1 MARMYQIYYQRM
13 EMKFWEPYF
22 VICKTFLLLAAAL
35 VCASAGW
42 AQKSAETISTV
53 VIDSAPKKL
62 YSELYFDENSNQF
75 MVEIYEEPQEGENL
89 IHFRSFKN
97 GKIIGRKSQALAEAH
112 NFTFFIDES
121 EQRLMREESADLLY
135 KVLKK
140 VLEESDQKLKSKLE
154 EMFDQ
159 EKMAKSLSEKIKTP
173 DNQIRSMADQISEQI
188 TFDGGTISD
197 MATRISKEIEP
208 PDEQISEMATR
219 ISKEI
224 KTPDEQISEMATRI
238 SKEIKVPDEQIAGMA
253 GQISDQI
260 TFDGGAI
267 SDMASRISKEI
278 KTPDE
283 QIANMATRISK
294 EIKTPDEQ
302 ITTMADLI
310 SKKIKTPDEQ
320 IATMADKISKK
331 IKTPDEQIATM
342 ADQISE
348 KITFDGG
355 TISDMATRISKEIET
370 PDEQIA
376 VMASRISKEIKTP
389 DEQISTMA
397 EQISQ
402 QIKTPEARVNE
413 ESLALT
419 LAIKLTQDENL
430 VAAKIPPYADLLSQV
445 TESNEQQDYEKA
457 IDILDEDIADRTPDE
472 QRKALKISGLMSV
485 LVASKKLKRAIST
498 IDDYDLPDDPGLRE
512 VSAALSEWL
521 SNNIVS
527 E

>member
-1 MARMYQIYYQRM
+1 MYQIYYQRM

-22 VICKTFLLLAAAL
+22 VICKTFLFLAAAL
-35 VCASAGW
+35 VCVSTGW

-197 MATRISKEIEP
+197 MATRISKEIET

-238 SKEIKVPDEQIAGMA
+238 SKEIKTPDEQIAVMA
-253 GQISDQI
+253 DQISDQI

-302 ITTMADLI
+302 I
-310 SKKIKTPDEQ
+310 
-320 IATMADKISKK
+320 ATMADQISKK

-413 ESLALT
+413 ENLALT

-498 IDDYDLPDDPGLRE
+498 IDDYDLPDDPSLRE

>member
-1 MARMYQIYYQRM
+1 
-13 EMKFWEPYF
+13 MKFWKPYF

-197 MATRISKEIEP
+197 MATRISKEIET

-238 SKEIKVPDEQIAGMA
+238 SKEIKTPDEQIAVMA
-253 GQISDQI
+253 DQISDQI

-302 ITTMADLI
+302 I
-310 SKKIKTPDEQ
+310 
-320 IATMADKISKK
+320 ATMADQISKK

-376 VMASRISKEIKTP
+376 VMATRISKEIKTP